1 MYNNS
6 KKTQTVNR
14 ELAPVT
20 NLLPAAS
27 QEKIMEQLYQFIELE
42 HLYESAIREVK
53 TKLEILDS
61 EFKTKYDYNP
71 IHHIEDRL
79 KSPQS
84 MMEKLQRKGMTFS
97 TENVRSTL
105 HDIAGVRVICNYIED
120 IYAVAEFLTK
130 QDDVTLIKTKDYIKN
145 PKPNGYRSLHLVIET
160 PVFLSDRK
168 ELVHVEV
175 QIRTIAM
182 DFWASLEHQLKYKT
196 DSDVSV
202 ELAQQLKDCAE
213 TIAATDLKMQSIYP
227 DAQRNQLIHSA
238 KIPPKYNAS
247 AVAFIYG
254 GEWVRS
260 CFPR

>member
-1 MYNNS
+1 MFNAN
-6 KKTQTVNR
+6 KKVQSVNR
-14 ELAPVT
+14 DLEPVT
-20 NLLPAAS
+20 TLLPAAS
-27 QEKIMEQLYQFIELE
+27 QEKVLEQLYQFIELE

-84 MMEKLQRKGMTFS
+84 MMEKLQRKGKTFS
-97 TENVRSTL
+97 TENVRETL

-120 IYAVAEFLTK
+120 IYAVAEFLTR

-168 ELVHVEV
+168 EMVHVEV

-196 DSDVSV
+196 DSEVSA

-213 TIAATDLKMQSIYP
+213 TIAATDLKMQSIY
-227 DAQRNQLIHSA
+227 QTLKEIN
-238 KIPPKYNAS
+238 
-247 AVAFIYG
+247 
-254 GEWVRS
+254 
-260 CFPR
+260 